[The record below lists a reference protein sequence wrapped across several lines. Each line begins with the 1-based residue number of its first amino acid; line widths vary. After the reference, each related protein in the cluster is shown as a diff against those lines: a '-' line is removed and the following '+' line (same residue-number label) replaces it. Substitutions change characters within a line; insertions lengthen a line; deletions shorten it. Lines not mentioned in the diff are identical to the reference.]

1 MASLGDQLF
10 FTDIQTQS
18 DDWVDFDQFLDL
30 PVAYGDDYSASAT
43 VSPDMSLPY
52 DAETLGNDLPDF
64 SQSAFP
70 DMINYG
76 TPEDQFLADQ
86 SPVFGMMPD
95 TPIFDDEMF
104 NAYQS
109 YDNGFSFRQMV
120 ETQAAADP
128 RTASIKEKRREA
140 AIALHLQRLCDATA
154 RDLDMSSDSNTSF
167 SSPSWSDCM
176 RGSISPQPA
185 SFESPANTPASA
197 PASSSGTGGFEMV
210 LDLNMNATTNLPK
223 KQKPRSQAQKE
234 NYIKARKYGACE
246 KHKKQHK
253 RVSLNPPRPTRFR
266 VMNANYSLV

>member
-1 MASLGDQLF
+1 MASLGEQF
-10 FTDIQTQS
+10 FSIDAQSQS
-18 DDWVDFDQFLDL
+18 DDWVDFEQFLDL

-43 VSPDMSLPY
+43 VSPDLSFSY
-52 DAETLGNDLPDF
+52 DAETLGNDSSAF

-76 TPEDQFLADQ
+76 TPEEQFLADP
-86 SPVFGMMPD
+86 SPDLGMTAD
-95 TPIFDDEMF
+95 TSIFNDGMF
-104 NAYQS
+104 NTYQP
-109 YDNGFSFRQMV
+109 YDNAFSFRQMV

-128 RTASIKEKRREA
+128 RTTSIKEKRREA

-167 SSPSWSDCM
+167 SSPSWSEYM
-176 RGSISPQPA
+176 RESISPQPA
-185 SFESPANTPASA
+185 SFGSPEDSPAPGPASTA
-197 PASSSGTGGFEMV
+197 GSGGLEMV

-253 RVSLNPPRPTRFR
+253 RVSIDAPLIFSTRI
-266 VMNANYSLV
+266 